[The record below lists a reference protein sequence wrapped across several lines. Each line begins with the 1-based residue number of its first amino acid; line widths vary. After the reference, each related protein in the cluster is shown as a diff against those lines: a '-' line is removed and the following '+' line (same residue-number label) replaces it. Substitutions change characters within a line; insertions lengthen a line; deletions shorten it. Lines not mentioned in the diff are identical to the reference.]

1 MVFFHF
7 TKQALLNKSEIR
19 PFSANLDDTG
29 RPGARLVELED

>member
-19 PFSANLDDTG
+19 PLSADLDDTG
-29 RPGARLVELED
+29 HPGVRLIELGG